1 MKQRNETATQP
12 GLDDQPWLVSRGTH
26 MTTKQSQANKEQENG
41 ITDLLLGF
49 DERGVA
55 TFEVDIPVS
64 EQYAT
69 VYRKRLLSPEH
80 ELAIAILDEAIADFQ
95 DTSPSATPKVRS
107 ASLRLRRGSSTR
119 IRTGPSRSKTSVRC
133 WDSIL
138 GTYVKGSCVGS
149 KRNYQ
154 SRVLLNRRDQS

>member
-41 ITDLLLGF
+41 ITDLLLGSTKG
-49 DERGVA
+49 ELQRLRWISPCRSS
-55 TFEVDIPVS
+55 TPRSIES
-64 EQYAT
+64 
-69 VYRKRLLSPEH
+69 VYSHLSMNWRSQFWTRPSV
-80 ELAIAILDEAIADFQ
+80 IFK
-95 DTSPSATPKVRS
+95 DTSPSATPKARS
-107 ASLRLRRGSSTR
+107 TSLRLRRGSSTR

-138 GTYVKGSCVGS
+138 GTYVRGSCAGS

-154 SRVLLNRRDQS
+154 SSVLLNRRDRS